1 MRVFLDANILF
12 SASFPNSHL
21 AEFLGELAHHADL
34 LTNAYAKI
42 EAERN
47 IAAKQPKR
55 LAAHEKFATSL
66 ELVPVQL
73 FDLDVKV
80 VKKDQ
85 PILCGAIAGK
95 ADFLLTGDKKD
106 FGHLFGKTV
115 GGVKIVT
122 VQMLLEE
129 LISRGIVSESCPTK
143 TVA

>member
-21 AEFLGELAHHADL
+21 ADFLGKLQHHAAL
-34 LTNAYAKI
+34 LTNAHAMA

-47 IAAKQPKR
+47 IAAKQPDR
-55 LAAHEKFATSL
+55 LAVHETFAASL
-66 ELVPVQL
+66 ERVPVQM
-73 FDLDVKV
+73 FDLEVRLAE
-80 VKKDQ
+80 KDR

-115 GGVKIVT
+115 HGVKIVT
-122 VQMLLEE
+122 VQMLFAE
-129 LISRGIVSESCPTK
+129 LVARGIVGKS
-143 TVA
+143 

>member
-21 AEFLGELAHHADL
+21 ADFLGELKHHAAL
-34 LTNAYAKI
+34 LTNVHAMA

-47 IAAKQPKR
+47 IAAKQPGC
-55 LAAHEKFATSL
+55 LAAYETFAASL
-66 ELVPVQL
+66 ERVPVQM
-73 FDLDVKV
+73 FDLDVRLAE
-80 VKKDQ
+80 KDR

-115 GGVKIVT
+115 HGVKIVT
-122 VQMLLEE
+122 VQMLFAE
-129 LISRGIVSESCPTK
+129 LVARGIVSKS
-143 TVA
+143 